1 MNSKARSKL
10 LWNKGKHFQ
19 MSTKID
25 NTLHL
30 KNFIED
36 INRADNS
43 RQKEVVVNIETAK
56 RLRNSL
62 TSLLLTLVEL
72 QSKTVQN
79 NDVSDVNMDGGAFK

>member
-1 MNSKARSKL
+1 
-10 LWNKGKHFQ
+10 

-30 KNFIED
+30 INFIED